1 MSIRFGLVVGL
12 LFAIV
17 VTYLTSINPSRAHI
31 ALGGDWAFDIPLMAL
46 IAVVFGAGAGL
57 ALVLGILRDVTR
69 SYARRADPL
78 EAPLRGEP
86 SAAVREVAAAPREP
100 AQPAAAQAGRD
111 ALIERGRFAEALEI
125 QTRVVQAAPREER
138 AAEATVLAGLHY
150 EIGRERL
157 EKEDRAAG
165 AISHLKDALRAQ
177 PDFVPAAL
185 LLGEAHLK
193 AGEPREALRVWE
205 RAAEGAQPALP
216 VLSRIEQ
223 LHRAEGRPTRMI
235 SLYQDALARQ
245 PDNLALAFGLGRVY
259 FELAMLDEAA
269 EQFQKMEVRAPELPL
284 IHAYLGAILE
294 RRGQFRDAIEEYRRA
309 LRESDRIEW
318 PHRCGACGAAHA
330 RWIDRCP
337 TCRRWNTS
345 RP

>member
-1 MSIRFGLVVGL
+1 VSIRFGLVVGL

-17 VTYLTSINPSRAHI
+17 VTCLTSINPSRVHV

-69 SYARRADPL
+69 SYARRTEPL
-78 EAPLRGEP
+78 EMAPRTAPGAP
-86 SAAVREVAAAPREP
+86 VRAAADSPREP
-100 AQPAAAQAGRD
+100 ARAASAQAGRD
-111 ALIERGRFAEALEI
+111 ALIARGRFAEALEI
-125 QTRVVQAAPREER
+125 QARVVQAAAREER
-138 AAEATVLAGLHY
+138 AAEGIVLAGLHY

-157 EKEDRAAG
+157 EKEDRAG
-165 AISHLKDALRAQ
+165 AISQLKDALRAQ

-223 LHRAEGRPTRMI
+223 LHRSEGRPTRMI

-294 RRGQFRDAIEEYRRA
+294 RRGQFRDAMEEYRRA

-318 PHRCGACGAAHA
+318 PHRCAACGAAHA
-330 RWIDRCP
+330 RWVDRCP
-337 TCRRWNTS
+337 TCRCWNTS

>member
-1 MSIRFGLVVGL
+1 MSIRLGLVVGL

-17 VTYLTSINPSRAHI
+17 VTYLTSINPSRVRV

-69 SYARRADPL
+69 SYARRDDRLAAEPRI
-78 EAPLRGEP
+78 AP
-86 SAAVREVAAAPREP
+86 AAPAPVAADAPREP
-100 AQPAAAQAGRD
+100 ARPAAAQAERD
-111 ALIERGRFAEALEI
+111 GLIERRRFAEALEI
-125 QTRVVQAAPREER
+125 QARVVQAAPREER
-138 AAEATVLAGLHY
+138 AAEAAVLAGLHY

-157 EKEDRAAG
+157 EKEDRAG

-185 LLGEAHLK
+185 LLGETHLR
-193 AGEPREALRVWE
+193 AGEPREALRIWE
-205 RAAEGAQPALP
+205 RAAEGPQPALP
-216 VLSRIEQ
+216 VLARIEQ

-318 PHRCGACGAAHA
+318 PHRCAACGAAHA
-330 RWIDRCP
+330 RWVDRCP